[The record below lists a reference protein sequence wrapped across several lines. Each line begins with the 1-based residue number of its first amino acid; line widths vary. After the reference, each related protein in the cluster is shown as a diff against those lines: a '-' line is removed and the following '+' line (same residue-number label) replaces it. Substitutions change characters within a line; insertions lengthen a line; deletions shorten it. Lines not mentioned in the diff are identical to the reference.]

1 MEAFSKSFNL
11 LLMLYTVL
19 HVGKVSAS
27 PELYGL
33 TVTPVRSGQQ
43 VKLHVWWNSTLPIGT
58 GYVVTATHVDSEK
71 CTLKDSPFENN
82 KHIKCAPVSSSTEN
96 STEVVIPADDS
107 GYVKHACPIQL
118 HCTYSLVV
126 ETMSLSDRITHL
138 VQVPDCVDGLC
149 SCHYADHLPVPVNTF
164 ATINKT
170 SGQLIVSWALSA
182 FDEAE
187 LPENVTLKAIYVGV
201 RRGTNNDLG
210 WGGQHSSMKE
220 LTLPMDA
227 SGHSFDIEEFAGS
240 KFIFVVQ
247 LKVIDSRGCDRAAAP
262 LRVSLPDSEQPLPN
276 AATVGFKATTTCTN
290 DTSCDCDRLISFP
303 DFLLAARLEGSE
315 IVVTW
320 RPLKPVTWHR
330 TSLSDMVGLSLAIRA
345 ERSGELL
352 CSVTVD
358 PTTSTTHTFAVDQF
372 APNHGTSFLL
382 AASFIDATN
391 HCERTMPTYKFQ
403 THPPARSILLPTLF
417 VLLAVVITVVVAS
430 CLFIYYK
437 RRTKFRWKANN
448 WRGVYVGSSGDHHPQ
463 GTMEE
468 NRLYIDMEILN
479 ARARGDADYL
489 EVPHACLR
497 IGREIGKGAFGRVF
511 MASAVKLPG
520 LNGPKIV
527 AIKQLKKCS
536 SSDEFDE
543 FLDEIAMMKKVGKHP
558 NIVAL
563 LGCCT
568 IKEPLTMIMEYVG
581 CGDLL
586 EYLRKIRAKHLAKV
600 HQLEVSAQLENANSA
615 QTAAAPANSTIFGPM
630 VKYLDLLHTSSTS
643 DASYITQTETA
654 TRPSVTETTYTILSG
669 TMGEDDNSSALGSC
683 SLEYVLDHKE
693 LHNFAK
699 QIACGMERLE
709 ELQITHRDL
718 AARNIL
724 IDERKTLKIS
734 DFGLSR
740 TGIYV
745 NTRNKK
751 VPLRWLS
758 IEAMR
763 DNLYS
768 NKSDVWA
775 FGIVLWE
782 IGTLGG
788 YPYPSVS
795 NHELFG
801 FLQEGKRL
809 ERPENCT
816 VEVYDL
822 MLQCWREDPNER
834 PSFNQ
839 ISKHLQPHKKIY
851 IDFSEIEPTYVF
863 PPTSD
868 QIRLAIAN
876 NK

>member
-1 MEAFSKSFNL
+1 MELFRKAIIYFLIVF
-11 LLMLYTVL
+11 TVL
-19 HVGKVSAS
+19 DKRKARAEDDIH
-27 PELYGL
+27 GL
-33 TVTPVRSGQQ
+33 IVTPVRSDRT
-43 VKLHVWWNSTLPIGT
+43 VKLHVRWNTSLPNDT
-58 GYVVTATHVDSEK
+58 QFLVTIEHIDSDS
-71 CTLKDSPFENN
+71 CPLKESPFENL
-82 KHIKCAPVSSSTEN
+82 KHIKCAPIVDGSVSSLNITD
-96 STEVVIPADDS
+96 VVLPSDTTGIS
-107 GYVKHACPIQL
+107 KHACSIQQL
-118 HCTYSLVV
+118 CTYSVQV
-126 ETMSLSDRITHL
+126 ETINFTFRVRQI
-138 VQVPDCVDGLC
+138 VAIPDCVDQLC
-149 SCHYADHLPVPVNTF
+149 SCHYAQYLPPLVDTSAV
-164 ATINKT
+164 INQT
-170 SGQLIVSWALSA
+170 SNELIVSWKLGPYNLT
-182 FDEAE
+182 D
-187 LPENVTLKAIYVGV
+187 LPEHVNPVSIYIGV
-201 RRGTNNDLG
+201 RRGTNNELA
-210 WGGQHSSMKE
+210 WGGQHSSIKE
-220 LTLPMDA
+220 LIRPFEA
-227 SGHSFDIEEFAGS
+227 GSFSFDINQFAGN

-247 LKVIDSRGCDRAAAP
+247 LKVIDTRECERAAKP
-262 LRVSLPDSEQPLPN
+262 LRVILPEPDRKQFNTTREN
-276 AATVGFKATTTCTN
+276 KANCIDGTHCN
-290 DTSCDCDRLISFP
+290 CDRLNNFP
-303 DFLLAARLEGSE
+303 DLLLNAKCERDQ

-320 RPLKPVTWHR
+320 YSLKSYIEQQR
-330 TSLSDMVGLSLAIRA
+330 FSSGNIALQLAITL
-345 ERSGELL
+345 ESSGALL
-352 CSVTVD
+352 CSATTD
-358 PTTSTTHTFAVDQF
+358 PRTSNTYTF
-372 APNHGTSFLL
+372 FLNDL
-382 AASFIDATN
+382 PLNQSSGLLLVSTFIDSSN
-391 HCERTMPTYKFQ
+391 HCQRHMPSYKLQ
-403 THPPARSILLPTLF
+403 YHASKPILLPVLIVLFLIFIIIAVGGSLF
-417 VLLAVVITVVVAS
+417 VYV
-430 CLFIYYK
+430 K
-437 RRTKFRWKANN
+437 RRSTMRWKANN
-448 WRGVYVGSSGDHHPQ
+448 WREVYVRSSDHHPQ
-463 GTMEE
+463 IAMEE
-468 NRLYIDMEILN
+468 NRLYIDMDILN

-489 EVPHACLR
+489 EIPHSCLR

-520 LNGPKIV
+520 FSGPKIV

-543 FLDEIAMMKKVGKHP
+543 FLDEITMMKKVGKHP
-558 NIVAL
+558 NIVVL

-600 HQLEVSAQLENANSA
+600 HQLDTAGTQSEN
-615 QTAAAPANSTIFGPM
+615 TAAGTNIFSPM
-630 VKYLDLLHTSSTS
+630 VKYLDLLHTSSSTS
-643 DASYITQTETA
+643 DASYITQTDTA

-669 TMGEDDNSSALGSC
+669 TIGDEDSNSALGNC
-683 SLEYVLDHKE
+683 SLEYVLDHNE

-699 QIACGMERLE
+699 QIACGMEHLE

-758 IEAMR
+758 VEAMR

-795 NHELFG
+795 NHELFA

-816 VEVYDL
+816 TEVYEL

-834 PSFNQ
+834 PSFKQ
-839 ISKHLQPHKKIY
+839 ISKHMQPHKKIY
-851 IDFSEIEPTYVF
+851 IDFNEIEPTYVF

>member
-11 LLMLYTVL
+11 LLMVYTVL
-19 HVGKVSAS
+19 IVGRVFAVE
-27 PELYGL
+27 ELYGL
-33 TVTPVRSGQQ
+33 MVTPMRSGQQ
-43 VKLHVWWNSTLPIGT
+43 LKLHVWWNSTLPIGT
-58 GYVVTATHVDSEK
+58 GYVVIVTHVDSEK
-71 CTLKDSPFENN
+71 CNLKDSPFQNN
-82 KHIKCAPVSSSTEN
+82 KHIKCAPIVASTEN
-96 STEVVIPADDS
+96 ITEVVIPSDDS

-118 HCTYSLVV
+118 HCSYSLVV
-126 ETMSLSDRITHL
+126 ETMSLSHKITDL
-138 VQVPDCVDGLC
+138 IQVPDCVDGLC
-149 SCHYADHLPVPVNTF
+149 SCHYAEHLPALVNTS
-164 ATINKT
+164 ATISKT
-170 SGQLIVSWALSA
+170 SSQLIVSWTLGA
-182 FDEAE
+182 FDVTE
-187 LPENVTLKAIYVGV
+187 LPDNVTLKAIYIGV

-220 LTLPMDA
+220 LTLPID
-227 SGHSFDIEEFAGS
+227 SSTHSFDINEFAGS

-247 LKVIDSRGCDRAAAP
+247 LKVIDTRDCERAAVP
-262 LRVSLPDSEQPLPN
+262 LRGNMFAKYVVCLEYFPEP
-276 AATVGFKATTTCTN
+276 TVGLKATCTN
-290 DTSCDCDRLISFP
+290 DTSCECDRLNSFP
-303 DFLLAARLEGSE
+303 DYLLAARLEGSE

-330 TSLSDMVGLSLAIRA
+330 TSLTDMVGLSLAIRA
-345 ERSGELL
+345 EGADELL

-358 PTTSTTHTFAVDQF
+358 PTTSTTHTFSVDQF

-382 AASFIDATN
+382 TSSFIDANN

-403 THPPARSILLPTLF
+403 THSPSSILLPIVF

-437 RRTKFRWKANN
+437 RRTKCRWKANN
-448 WRGVYVGSSGDHHPQ
+448 WRGVYVRSSADHHPQ
-463 GTMEE
+463 LAMEE

-489 EVPHACLR
+489 EVPHSCLR

-511 MASAVKLPG
+511 MASAVKLPAF
-520 LNGPKIV
+520 NGPKIV

-586 EYLRKIRAKHLAKV
+586 EYLRKIRAKHLAKI
-600 HQLEVSAQLENANSA
+600 HQLEVSSQLENTNSA
-615 QTAAAPANSTIFGPM
+615 QNTAPANNIFGPM
-630 VKYLDLLHTSSTS
+630 VKYLDLLHTSSSTS
-643 DASYITQTETA
+643 DASYITQTDTT
-654 TRPSVTETTYTILSG
+654 TRPSVTETTYTMLSG
-669 TMGEDDNSSALGSC
+669 TIGEDDNKSTLGNC

-795 NHELFG
+795 NHELFAY
-801 FLQEGKRL
+801 LQEGKRL

-816 VEVYDL
+816 PEVYDL

-834 PSFNQ
+834 PSFQQ

-851 IDFSEIEPTYVF
+851 IDFNEIEPTYVF